1 MQDVEVPDHSSQ
13 THPDQFGGQQPSCW
27 CTGAASSLDSAGPA
41 TSDWLIPQAVAPRT
55 STNTIGARLVSE
67 DRPLRMFGTWPPRTA
82 HSPKQRPAQRTP
94 QGRSLCDGLEADH
107 IAGARTS
114 LGSHLRPPPSN
125 LRAKSV
131 GQDHKGQVPMHFGLH
146 QPMLRGHGRGFDLDW
161 CWFVL
166 LTCYFPPDSL
176 LTTLTFDWALA
187 SLIKALSAPPAST
200 SRQAQEEARVFK
212 CEACALLVRAVGGSS
227 TFEPGA
233 PLGVGCPAQV
243 LLQLSGRLGPTH
255 VSPPTSVLSPFCRRL
270 SLRRC
275 RRLPLC
281 RFVFFASMD
290 GRR

>member
-1 MQDVEVPDHSSQ
+1 M
-13 THPDQFGGQQPSCW
+13 
-27 CTGAASSLDSAGPA
+27 
-41 TSDWLIPQAVAPRT
+41 
-55 STNTIGARLVSE
+55 
-67 DRPLRMFGTWPPRTA
+67 
-82 HSPKQRPAQRTP
+82 
-94 QGRSLCDGLEADH
+94 
-107 IAGARTS
+107 
-114 LGSHLRPPPSN
+114 
-125 LRAKSV
+125 

-187 SLIKALSAPPAST
+187 SLINALSAPPAST

-212 CEACALLVRAVGGSS
+212 CEACALLVRAVGGQELVTQQRLQDLGFVCKLNSS